1 MNYNFEYIDI
11 VLLAAIAAFI
21 MLRLGGILGRR
32 TGYEKRS
39 KPNFKA
45 PKTNDLED
53 ALKNKNLK
61 ENFEFDED
69 AKNHFLKGAKLA
81 YEMIVTSFAK
91 GDKSSLKT
99 LLSKEVYEQ
108 FSKSIDDRKTKQL
121 KSETTFIGVKSAN
134 IENFTKKDNIY
145 NVTVQFV
152 SEMII
157 CLKDKNNK
165 VIEGNPDIIKTVS
178 DSWKFSKNMWSQ
190 NPNWYL
196 VDTVK

>member
-39 KPNFKA
+39 RPGFNDQR
-45 PKTNDLED
+45 TNSLED
-53 ALKNKNLK
+53 ALKNKNSK
-61 ENFEFDED
+61 ENFEFNED
-69 AKNHFLKGAKLA
+69 AKNHFLKRAKLA

-108 FSKSIDDRKTKQL
+108 FSKSIDDRKAKQL
-121 KSETTFIGVKSAN
+121 KSETTFISVKSAN

-145 NVTVQFV
+145 NVTVKFV

-165 VIEGNPDIIKTVS
+165 VIEGNPEVIKTVS

-196 VDTVK
+196 VDTIT